1 MSVEILA
8 LGFATFYICSELG
21 KKLGKTIKEYR
32 KENA

>member
-1 MSVEILA
+1 MGIEILV
-8 LGFATFYICSELG
+8 LGFATFYICSEFG